1 MGFDLVYTFI
11 LSGKAGLFI
20 QSLGIR
26 AHYSSLSRGVIDTR
40 DVVYFLSVSTFF
52 ILLTRLSLETRKW

>member
-1 MGFDLVYTFI
+1 